1 MSSNVSIWVSA
12 GSLSAPFYSF
22 YTDASGTIKLDE
34 QLIDPSKSYTFYRL
48 NGATSHPFY
57 LKVDPNNTGVAAGF
71 SLSGDGSSS
80 VGITGN
86 QSFTLTFSDPNQAPD
101 SLISYCTAH
110 SSMQSFWSVIGGGT
124 TYTSIESQGSVE
136 LQKDS
141 ASKIYAK
148 PSSGSSD
155 DITVNGTH
163 VEINTYSG
171 WSPVAAETISG
182 QNKVIW
188 TNNSSGTMV
197 EWNVDSN
204 WNWSNTNFHTAGTT
218 GFFGVE
224 TAFQMDFNNDG
235 VIGAPG
241 ATYTSIELQGSV
253 ELQKDSAGMIYAK
266 PSSGSS
272 DDITVNG
279 THVAINTYTGWSPVA
294 AETISGQNK
303 VIWTHSSGTMVE
315 WNVDSNWNWSNT
327 NFHTAGTTGFF
338 GVETALQMDFN
349 NDGVIGADVL
359 IGGDDDLRGGNGSD
373 LFHFGKG
380 RDLVHDF
387 NPTKGDQIVIPAEVD
402 INIET
407 ICQGVLISDGNG
419 QEMVIRGVDE
429 QTFLASDPF
438 A

>member
-163 VEINTYSG
+163 V
-171 WSPVAAETISG
+171 
-182 QNKVIW
+182 
-188 TNNSSGTMV
+188 
-197 EWNVDSN
+197 
-204 WNWSNTNFHTAGTT
+204 
-218 GFFGVE
+218 
-224 TAFQMDFNNDG
+224 
-235 VIGAPG
+235 
-241 ATYTSIELQGSV
+241 
-253 ELQKDSAGMIYAK
+253 
-266 PSSGSS
+266 
-272 DDITVNG
+272 
-279 THVAINTYTGWSPVA
+279 AINTYTGWSPVA

-303 VIWTHSSGTMVE
+303 VIWTHSNGTMVE